1 MIQTTET
8 SGKIRPAAHR
18 YQSSRARSGIR
29 RWLLLYRP
37 SRNRAWP
44 HRFLFYFLTFFVLPV
59 LSLAALGAYL
69 GPDQTF
75 GGIPAVLFILF
86 LAIIVRTYAVRAD
99 ATLGK
104 SETSGRGYRISDTW
118 PFPLEEPPPR
128 RPVHG
133 HLLSFTGIALI
144 AVGLAGAGLAAN
156 GLVWPIL
163 LASGVHANLT
173 ATLPVGVTIILGI
186 SAIAIGVPTTI
197 LAVSKGAELRD
208 RGRRLRARDARSLIQ
223 RPGERPVLLLRSFDD
238 EELVDPRPASLLQR
252 RYEENLSSALSHLGP
267 VITVGRPGDSLG
279 FAGAARFYV
288 SQDNWQHAVRYLM
301 THCAAVVITVGRSEG
316 LWWEIG
322 TAFECVSRQHLLFFF
337 PPVDIGRRNPSL
349 GAGFKEFLRRS
360 NLIGQRYKD
369 METERR
375 ARYQLFRQRSARYLD
390 ETLPADLKNAFFFDF
405 LPNGQAR
412 VLRPRYGFLRN
423 HMADLVPRFR
433 RFRFDMKRTLW
444 PFMAK
449 LYEADS

>member
-8 SGKIRPAAHR
+8 SGNRPAAHR
-18 YQSSRARSGIR
+18 DQSSPARSGIR

-44 HRFLFYFLTFFVLPV
+44 HRFLFYFLTFFALPV

-69 GPDQTF
+69 GPDQTI

-86 LAIIVRTYAVRAD
+86 LAIVVRRYAVRAD

-104 SETSGRGYRISDTW
+104 TSGNWHRISDTW
-118 PFPLEEPPPR
+118 PFPLEEAPPR

-133 HLLSFTGIALI
+133 HLLSSCGIALI
-144 AVGLAGAGLAAN
+144 LIGIGGVGLAAN
-156 GLVWPIL
+156 GVVWPIL
-163 LASGVHANLT
+163 HASGVHAKL
-173 ATLPVGVTIILGI
+173 AVALPLGVTIVLGVL
-186 SAIAIGVPTTI
+186 AIAVGVPTSI
-197 LAVSKGAELRD
+197 LAVSKGTELRD
-208 RGRRLRARDARSLIQ
+208 RGRRLRARDARSLVQ
-223 RPGERPVLLLRSFDD
+223 RPGERPVLLLRSFAD
-238 EELVDPRPASLLQR
+238 EELVDPRPVSVLQR
-252 RYEENLSSALSHLGP
+252 RYEENLSSALSQLGP

-288 SQDNWQHAVRYLM
+288 SRDNWQRAIQYLM

-322 TAFECVSRQHLLFFF
+322 TAFACAPRQHLLFFF
-337 PPVDIGRRNPSL
+337 PPVDPGPRNPSL
-349 GAGFKEFLRRS
+349 GAGFKEFARRW
-360 NLIGQRYKD
+360 NLFGRRYKH
-369 METERR
+369 MEAERR
-375 ARYQLFRQRSARYLD
+375 ARYQLFRQRSAQHLG
-390 ETLPADLKNAFFFDF
+390 EALPADLQHAFFLDF

-412 VLRPRYGFLRN
+412 VLHPRYGFLRN
-423 HMADLVPRFR
+423 HMVDLIPRFR

>member
-1 MIQTTET
+1 MIQSTET
-8 SGKIRPAAHR
+8 SGKNRPAAHR
-18 YQSSRARSGIR
+18 YQSSRTRSGIR

-44 HRFLFYFLTFFVLPV
+44 HRFLFYFLVFFALPV

-69 GPDQTF
+69 GPDRTL
-75 GGIPAVLFILF
+75 GGIPGVLFILF
-86 LAIIVRTYAVRAD
+86 LAIVVRTYAVRAD

-104 SETSGRGYRISDTW
+104 PETSVNLHRISDTW
-118 PFPLEEPPPR
+118 PFRLEEPPPR

-133 HLLSFTGIALI
+133 HLLSFTGLALI
-144 AVGLAGAGLAAN
+144 LIGLCGGGLAAN
-156 GLVWPIL
+156 GVVWPIL
-163 LASGVHANLT
+163 LASGVHANL
-173 ATLPVGVTIILGI
+173 AAALPVGVTIILGI
-186 SAIAIGVPTTI
+186 SAIAIGVPTSI

-238 EELVDPRPASLLQR
+238 EELVDPRPSLLQR
-252 RYEENLSSALSHLGP
+252 RYEENLSSALSQLGP

-288 SQDNWQHAVRYLM
+288 SQDNWQRAIRYLM
-301 THCAAVVITVGRSEG
+301 TYCAAVVITVGRSEG

-322 TAFECVSRQHLLFFF
+322 TAFECASREHLLFFF
-337 PPVDIGRRNPSL
+337 PPVDIGPRNPSL
-349 GAGFKEFLRRS
+349 GAGFKEVLRRS
-360 NLIGQRYKD
+360 NLIGQRYQH

-375 ARYQLFRQRSARYLD
+375 ARYQLFRQRSAHYLG
-390 ETLPADLKNAFFFDF
+390 ETLPVDLKNAFFVDF

-412 VLRPRYGFLRN
+412 VLRSRYGFLRN

-449 LYEADS
+449 IYEADS

>member
-1 MIQTTET
+1 
-8 SGKIRPAAHR
+8 
-18 YQSSRARSGIR
+18 
-29 RWLLLYRP
+29 
-37 SRNRAWP
+37 
-44 HRFLFYFLTFFVLPV
+44 
-59 LSLAALGAYL
+59 
-69 GPDQTF
+69 
-75 GGIPAVLFILF
+75 
-86 LAIIVRTYAVRAD
+86 
-99 ATLGK
+99 
-104 SETSGRGYRISDTW
+104 
-118 PFPLEEPPPR
+118 
-128 RPVHG
+128 VHG

-288 SQDNWQHAVRYLM
+288 SQDNGS
-301 THCAAVVITVGRSEG
+301 TRSG
-316 LWWEIG
+316 I
-322 TAFECVSRQHLLFFF
+322 
-337 PPVDIGRRNPSL
+337 
-349 GAGFKEFLRRS
+349 
-360 NLIGQRYKD
+360 
-369 METERR
+369 
-375 ARYQLFRQRSARYLD
+375 
-390 ETLPADLKNAFFFDF
+390 
-405 LPNGQAR
+405 
-412 VLRPRYGFLRN
+412 
-423 HMADLVPRFR
+423 
-433 RFRFDMKRTLW
+433 
-444 PFMAK
+444 
-449 LYEADS
+449 

>member
-1 MIQTTET
+1 MET
-8 SGKIRPAAHR
+8 SGKNRPPPHR
-18 YQSSRARSGIR
+18 YQSSRARSRTR

-37 SRNRAWP
+37 ARNRAWLYRCP
-44 HRFLFYFLTFFVLPV
+44 FYFLTFLALPV

-69 GPDQTF
+69 GDDRTF
-75 GGIPAVLFILF
+75 AGIPAVLFILF

-104 SETSGRGYRISDTW
+104 SETSGNWSRVSEAW
-118 PFPLEEPPPR
+118 PFPLEDPPPR
-128 RPVHG
+128 RLLHG
-133 HLLSFTGIALI
+133 YLLSFTGTALI
-144 AVGLAGAGLAAN
+144 LIGIVGGGLAGN
-156 GLVWPIL
+156 GVVWPIL
-163 LASGVHANLT
+163 IASGVPTNLA
-173 ATLPVGVTIILGI
+173 ATLPVGVTIILGMA
-186 SAIAIGVPTTI
+186 AIAIGAPTFI
-197 LAVSKGAELRD
+197 LAIGKGTRLRD
-208 RGRRLRARDARSLIQ
+208 RGRRLRARDARALLQ

-238 EELVDPRPASLLQR
+238 EELLDPRPVSLSQR
-252 RYEENLSSALSHLGP
+252 RYEESLSSALRHLGP

-288 SQDNWQHAVRYLM
+288 AQDNWQRAVRYLM

-322 TAFECVSRQHLLFFF
+322 TAFACASREQLLFFF
-337 PPVDIGRRNPSL
+337 PPVDIGPQDPSP
-349 GAGFKEFLRRS
+349 GAGFKEYLRRW
-360 NLIGQRYKD
+360 NLIGKKYQR

-375 ARYQLFRQRSARYLD
+375 ARYQLFRQRCAQHLD

-405 LPNGQAR
+405 LPDGQAR

-423 HMADLVPRFR
+423 YMADLIPRFR

-449 LYEADS
+449 LYKADR